1 MKPTGSEIITAPKE
15 QHSKIGMPDGE
26 HGLATPESL
35 RVAAWLSKQTPEA
48 VEGIAVSRALSHGV
62 SLRVSKDFRS
72 IRDTAGNV
80 IAHESPVRS
89 VEVSGSADSMA
100 LVLADMEKMKTPAP
114 VRAIEAW
121 LAELLFPNDLDAFSA
136 RFRPPWR
143 FWPSWEELE
152 KVCEAMVAPRN
163 AMIMA
168 IQRYEAPKEEP
179 RELPSLERRREMVA
193 EAQRVIG
200 ELAGKGESHA

>member
-1 MKPTGSEIITAPKE
+1 
-15 QHSKIGMPDGE
+15 
-26 HGLATPESL
+26 
-35 RVAAWLSKQTPEA
+35 
-48 VEGIAVSRALSHGV
+48 
-62 SLRVSKDFRS
+62 VSKDFRS

-89 VEVSGSADSMA
+89 VEVSGPADSMVI
-100 LVLADMEKMKTPAP
+100 VLADMEKMKTPAP

-121 LAELLFPNDLDAFSA
+121 LAELSVIVSRRPDDQFTEALRAQAYSSRLA
-136 RFRPPWR
+136 RYPADVARHAVLVKTWR